1 MNSSLSWVHDLDV
14 SAILVSRLK
23 LFRFAILVNAT
34 AASTVSLVKISSE
47 FNLRSVG
54 SYDVD
59 SPFGKLRS
67 SVVLVLLIEGVFLFS
82 LWYTA
87 RSNGWGD
94 NRDAENGNFHGGNP
108 KLFSIVRPD
117 INEQGSHVI
126 YIQQTCSENISDTSI
141 HRI

>member
-1 MNSSLSWVHDLDV
+1 MISSFSWVHDLDV
-14 SAILVSRLK
+14 SAVLVSRLK
-23 LFRFAILVNAT
+23 LFKFAMLVNAT
-34 AASTVSLVKISSE
+34 AASTVSLLIISSE
-47 FNLRSVG
+47 FNLRSEG

-67 SVVLVLLIEGVFLFS
+67 SVVLVLLTEDVFLFS

-108 KLFSIVRPD
+108 KLFSIERPD
-117 INEQGSHVI
+117 TNKQDNHVI
-126 YIQQTCSENISDTSI
+126 YI
-141 HRI
+141 

>member
-1 MNSSLSWVHDLDV
+1 MISSFSWVHDLDV
-14 SAILVSRLK
+14 SAVLVSRLK
-23 LFRFAILVNAT
+23 LFKFAMLVNAT
-34 AASTVSLVKISSE
+34 AASTVSLVNISSE

-67 SVVLVLLIEGVFLFS
+67 SVVLVLLTEDVFLFS

-108 KLFSIVRPD
+108 KLFSIERPD
-117 INEQGSHVI
+117 TNKQDNHVI
-126 YIQQTCSENISDTSI
+126 YI
-141 HRI
+141 